1 MRGFDGTNCPGS
13 TQAGDWDREE
23 AGLNG
28 VFVKLLHHSPASGKE
43 GGASVVQNNSKRIFS
58 AL

>member
-1 MRGFDGTNCPGS
+1 MRGFDGTNHPGS
-13 TQAGDWDREE
+13 TQAGGWDREK

-28 VFVKLLHHSPASGKE
+28 VFVQLHCFPASGKE
-43 GGASVVQNNSKRIFS
+43 GGASVVRNHSKRLFS

>member
-1 MRGFDGTNCPGS
+1 MRGSDGTNCPGS

-23 AGLNG
+23 AVLNE
-28 VFVKLLHHSPASGKE
+28 VFVKLYRSPASGKE
-43 GGASVVQNNSKRIFS
+43 GGASVVRNNSKRLFS